1 MEILSVLLPLYLM
14 ILIGTGYRF
23 SGGRIGSKALTNLIM
38 NLLMPC
44 LIFTALLES
53 EFTAGRLG
61 KLALAN
67 VILIFALLF
76 LCQVLRKVWNLP
88 SSFELPVLFMNAGF
102 LGIPLMK
109 FYGGDPAVASIVI
122 FDQVQSLFIF
132 TLGLALVT
140 AHLALGQQL
149 LSFLHEPIVWAILL
163 GFAVGEINI
172 SLPAVLLTVTNSVM
186 QVISMTGDA
195 TIPLALFLL
204 GYDLHRFKP
213 RLDSHVGAVIF
224 IRLGVASLLGVG
236 ICLLLSLEGP
246 DGAAVLLGAGLPSAV
261 FSYVLA
267 QRYDKAPKFAAGAV
281 FYTSVFSIVS
291 LPIMLYW
298 TNLWYPTPF

>member
-1 MEILSVLLPLYLM
+1 VLLPLYLM
-14 ILIGTGYRF
+14 ILIGSGYRF
-23 SGGRIGSKALTNLIM
+23 LGGRVGSEAFTDLIM
-38 NLLMPC
+38 NVLMPC

-67 VILIFALLF
+67 IILVFTLLF
-76 LCQVLRKVWNLP
+76 VCWGLRRIIKLP

-149 LSFLHEPIVWAILL
+149 ISFLREPIVWAILL
-163 GFAVGEINI
+163 GFSVGQIDI
-172 SLPAVLLTVTNSVM
+172 SLPFFLRTVLDSSM
-186 QVISMTGDA
+186 QVISLTGDA
-195 TIPLALFLL
+195 TIPMALFLL

-213 RLDSHVGAVIF
+213 RLDFHVGAVMF
-224 IRLGVASLLGVG
+224 IRLGLASLLGVG
-236 ICLLLSLEGP
+236 ICVLLSLQGP

-261 FSYVLA
+261 FSYILA

-291 LPIMLYW
+291 LPAMLYLA
-298 TNLWYPTPF
+298 NLWYPAPF